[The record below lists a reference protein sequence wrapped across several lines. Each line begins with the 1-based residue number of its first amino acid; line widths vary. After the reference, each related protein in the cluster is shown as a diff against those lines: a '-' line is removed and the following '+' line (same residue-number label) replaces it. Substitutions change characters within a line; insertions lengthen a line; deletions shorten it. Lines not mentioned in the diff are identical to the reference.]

1 MKKKNRFRTKILL
14 FGVKILVLH
23 LFFSEYDVTFLK
35 QKFGVNYFMLSLV
48 YFFQLKVWCNFSF
61 KKFCAVFSLQFNTQ
75 FQFGVSY

>member
-48 YFFQLKVWCNFSF
+48 YFFQLKVSCNISF
-61 KKFCAVFSLQFNTQ
+61 KKFCAVFSVQFNTQ
-75 FQFGVSY
+75 FQFGESY